1 MLFLLEWKIKDSCT
15 DKALNRL
22 INSNNNIENGKLIE
36 KFHAH
41 GSIFGWILAE
51 SDNISNINKYISEES
66 EFLDWSLTPI
76 LKDNEAIMG
85 LSYVMKSKKN

>member
-1 MLFLLEWKIKDSCT
+1 
-15 DKALNRL
+15 
-22 INSNNNIENGKLIE
+22 
-36 KFHAH
+36 
-41 GSIFGWILAE
+41 GWILAE

-66 EFLDWSLTPI
+66 EFMDWSLTPI